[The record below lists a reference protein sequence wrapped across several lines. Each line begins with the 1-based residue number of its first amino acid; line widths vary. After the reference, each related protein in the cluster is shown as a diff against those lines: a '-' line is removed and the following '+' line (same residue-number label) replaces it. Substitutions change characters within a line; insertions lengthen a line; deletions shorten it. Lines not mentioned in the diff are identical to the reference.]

1 MLATLTMRSYSGETD
16 LQLIAELY
24 YACWMV
30 EPHQDCCTISEL
42 RQEFSAPNFDPS
54 QDIGLWEMAGEL
66 VGFSSIVLI
75 EAEVGTTGFLEI
87 RIHPKVQYQDLE
99 PEVYAWAEQRMQQI
113 GQSRAITVTL
123 MAGCLD
129 NQLDRIALLE
139 DRGFIRERCFLTLSR
154 SLTEPVPTPELPEGF
169 VLADARLTLDEQAS
183 IDLYNQ
189 TFIDHWNFHPLT
201 LERLRYY
208 LSAPDYRPELDLV
221 AIAPDGTYSA
231 FCFCSI
237 YVSENERQGCAVG
250 WVNSLGTRRGFRR
263 LGLGRALLLIGL
275 HRLQQAGMAVAK
287 LGVDVDNPH
296 QAKTLYESVGFQKD
310 YTRLA
315 YCKPIP
321 SSLV

>member
-1 MLATLTMRSYSGETD
+1 MLATLTMRHYSGEAD
-16 LQLIAELY
+16 LEPIAELY

-30 EPHQDCCTISEL
+30 EPQQDCCTVSEL

-54 QDIGLWEMAGEL
+54 QDIRLWEVAGEL
-66 VGFSSIVLI
+66 VGFSSIVLM
-75 EAEVGTTGFLEI
+75 EAEVGTTGFLKI
-87 RIHPKVQYQDLE
+87 RIHPKFQHQDLE
-99 PEVYAWAEQRMQQI
+99 SEIYAWAEQRMQQI
-113 GQSRAITVTL
+113 EQFRAIPVTL

-129 NQLDRIALLE
+129 NQPDRIALLE
-139 DRGFIRERCFLTLSR
+139 NRGFIRERCFLTLSR
-154 SLTEPVPTPELPEGF
+154 SLTEPIPAPELPEGF
-169 VLADARLTLDEQAS
+169 VLADARLDLNEQAS

-201 LERLRYY
+201 VERLRYY
-208 LSAPDYRPELDLV
+208 LSDPDYRPELDFV

-263 LGLGRALLLIGL
+263 LGLGRALLLTGL

-287 LGVDVDNPH
+287 LGVDADNPH
-296 QAKTLYESVGFQKD
+296 QAKTLYESVGFRKD
-310 YTRLA
+310 YTHLA
-315 YCKPIP
+315 YRKPIC
-321 SSLV
+321 SGLV